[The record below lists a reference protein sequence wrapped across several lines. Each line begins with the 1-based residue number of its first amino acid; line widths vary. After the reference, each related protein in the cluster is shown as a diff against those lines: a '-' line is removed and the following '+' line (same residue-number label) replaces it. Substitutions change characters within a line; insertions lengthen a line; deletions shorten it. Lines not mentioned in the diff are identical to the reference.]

1 MAEFTL
7 DDLRLAIDRGDFGPL
22 YLFFGEEG
30 YLTRTYYRRVI
41 DALVPP
47 AARTFNLHEFD
58 GEKTDSEEIF
68 SALSTYPFLSEKSCV
83 AVSSLPVDSLSA
95 EDLRKFERY
104 FADPNPTAVLIL
116 YYPQPEL
123 QKKTAKWTAFLKT
136 FKKYGTAVSFD
147 RKTPQEA
154 EKLLCAYAARL
165 SCELSRADAR
175 YLIERCGNDLQLL
188 FNELE
193 KLCAYSTGGEITRKT
208 IDRVASVNLETT
220 VFILARAIVS
230 GESDR
235 AYELLDQLYHQNEK
249 PISILSA
256 LSTSYTDLY
265 RVKAALTSG
274 YEARYVGEIF
284 PYKGR
289 DFVLDNAQRA
299 VRRMSVE
306 SLRESLRLL
315 CETDVLLKSTAA
327 ERHRRLLEAAIAK
340 LFRLRAGGG
349 NA

>member
-1 MAEFTL
+1 MAELTIN
-7 DDLRLAIDRGDFGPL
+7 DLRLAIDKRSFEPL
-22 YLFFGEEG
+22 YLLFGEES
-30 YLTRTYYRRVI
+30 YLTRTYYKRMI
-41 DALVPP
+41 ETLVPP

-58 GEKTDSEEIF
+58 GEKSESEEIF

-83 AVSSLPVDSLSA
+83 CVSSLPVDSLSQEELKKYEA
-95 EDLRKFERY
+95 Y
-104 FADPNPTAVLIL
+104 FSDPNPTAVLIL

-123 QKKTAKWTAFLKT
+123 MKKTAKWNAFLKV
-136 FKKYGTAVSFD
+136 FKKYGTVVSFD

-154 EKLLCAYAARL
+154 EKLLCAYAAKL
-165 SCELSRADAR
+165 HCELSRADAR

-193 KLCAYSTGGEITRKT
+193 KLCAFSSGGEITRKT
-208 IDRVASVNLETT
+208 IDQVASANLETT

-235 AYELLDQLYHQNEK
+235 AYTLLDQLYNQNEK
-249 PISILSA
+249 SISILSA
-256 LSTSYTDLY
+256 LSSSYTDLY

-274 YEARYVGEIF
+274 YDARYVGDIF

-289 DFVLDNAQRA
+289 DFVLDNASRT

-306 SLRESLRLL
+306 SLRESLKLL
-315 CETDVLLKSTAA
+315 CDTDVLLKSTAA

-340 LFRLRAGGG
+340 LFRLRAGGS